1 MRVPLLK
8 ADEVNLNGYMYTEDA
23 IKNAI
28 EDYKKKI
35 DEGQSFGELGYPDSD
50 TSITDITDI
59 SRISH
64 KVIEVEMN
72 DKILFGKIEILDTA
86 KGNDLKKIIDNVVF
100 RPRSVGNVNHDGT
113 VTIEKIISFDA
124 ILKDTDSY
132 KDIL

>member
-1 MRVPLLK
+1 MRVSLLR

-35 DEGQSFGELGYPDSD
+35 EEGQSFGELGYPESD
-50 TSITDITDI
+50 ASVTDI

-64 KVIEVEMN
+64 KVTEVEIK
-72 DKILFGKIEILDTA
+72 DKVLYGTIEILDTA
-86 KGNDLKKIIDNVVF
+86 MGNSLKTIIDDVVF
-100 RPRSVGNVNHDGT
+100 RPRSLGLINDDGT
-113 VTIEKIISFDA
+113 ATVEKIISFDA

>member
-8 ADEVNLNGYMYTEDA
+8 ADEANLNGYMYTEDA

-35 DEGQSFGELGYPDSD
+35 DEGQSFGELGYPDTD
-50 TSITDITDI
+50 ASIPDI

-64 KVIEVEMN
+64 KVTEVEMN

-86 KGNDLKKIIDNVVF
+86 KGNDLKKIIDDVVF
-100 RPRSVGNVNHDGT
+100 RPRSLGHVNEDGT

>member
-8 ADEVNLNGYMYTEDA
+8 ADEVNLNGYMYTEDV

-50 TSITDITDI
+50 ASITDI

-64 KVIEVEMN
+64 KVTDIEMN
-72 DKILFGKIEILDTA
+72 DKTLFGKIEILDTA

-100 RPRSVGNVNHDGT
+100 RPRSVGNVNEDGT

>member
-1 MRVPLLK
+1 MRVSLLK

-28 EDYKKKI
+28 DDYKKKI
-35 DEGQSFGELGYPDSD
+35 DEGQSFGELGYPNSD
-50 TSITDITDI
+50 ASVTDI

-64 KVIEVEMN
+64 KVTEVEMN
-72 DKILFGKIEILDTA
+72 DKILFGKIEILDTS

-113 VTIEKIISFDA
+113 VTIKKIISFDA